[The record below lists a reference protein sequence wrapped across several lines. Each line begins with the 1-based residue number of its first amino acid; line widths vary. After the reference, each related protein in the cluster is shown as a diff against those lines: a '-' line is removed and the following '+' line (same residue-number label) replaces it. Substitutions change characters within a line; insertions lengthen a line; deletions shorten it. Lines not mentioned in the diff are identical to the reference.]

1 MVKQYVGARYVP
13 KFASPLEWAANTSY
27 EALTV
32 VTFNNASYTS
42 KVPVPPTVGNPAN
55 NPQYWAL
62 SGNYNAQVEQYRQE
76 TENYKT
82 EVEGYRQDTE
92 NYNAQVEQYRQDAE
106 KNLKKLRTCINVREN
121 GLDNTGNT
129 DNSEKFNSL
138 IAANKNGTFYFEDGV
153 YSFNS
158 PIVITGNCEIILSH
172 DATIKASDEM
182 DYLINLPY
190 EKTPSVF
197 GYGRFNIK
205 GGTIDCNNKAK
216 IALNYGYIYM
226 CEIHDIVIKNFTEY
240 GVHQLHGGGL
250 QTINTLIAGGN
261 GAEIGYFNESA
272 DSKLINVTVMD
283 CKTGFNSLND
293 IYVNC
298 TAWLSNSSIYPD
310 SVCFLDRSHSTY
322 MACVADTYQIGWKL
336 LPNAHSML
344 EGCSAIHNEGVIQPN
359 ATIFSGTSGAVFA
372 NNFIIMTSASGYT
385 FSEGVDVNPINISGN
400 LNQSVPD
407 LRSAKQLLY
416 PFRYRENVDNSN
428 IDNVVNVFTNA
439 YVQNV
444 HNLENGWATILSAKD
459 YFIGSQLAINKNG
472 IAYRM
477 YDNNKWDEF
486 KKLLNI
492 SQSPVDITTTEQL
505 DNMKSGAT
513 NAYFVGVSGFTN
525 GWYTIITYKTS
536 NFTSQITIGT
546 TIKHRTYTDR
556 WSEWV

>member
-1 MVKQYVGARYVP
+1 MIKQYVGARYVP
-13 KFASPLEWAANTSY
+13 KFASPVEWAADTSY
-27 EALTV
+27 EALTI

-62 SGNYNAQVEQYRQE
+62 TGNYNAQVEQYRQE
-76 TENYKT
+76 TENY
-82 EVEGYRQDTE
+82 
-92 NYNAQVEQYRQDAE
+92 NAQVEQYRQDAE
-106 KNLKKLRTCINVREN
+106 NNLKKIRTCINVREN

-190 EKTPSVF
+190 EKTPTVF

-226 CEIHDIVIKNFTEY
+226 CEINDIVIKNFTKY

-261 GAEIGYFNESA
+261 GAEIGYFNENF

-322 MACVADTYQIGWKL
+322 VACIADTYQIGWKL
-336 LPNAHSML
+336 AENAHSML
-344 EGCSAIHNEGVIQPN
+344 EGCSAIHNTGVIQPS
-359 ATIFSGTSGAVFA
+359 ATIFSGTSGTAFA
-372 NNFIIMTSASGYT
+372 NNFIILIPESGYT
-385 FSEGVDVNPINISGN
+385 FSDGIDVQPINISGN
-400 LNQSVPD
+400 LNNSVPD
-407 LRSAKQLLY
+407 LRSVKQLLY
-416 PFRYRENVDNSN
+416 PFRYAKDVDSSN
-428 IDNVVNVFTNA
+428 IDNLVNVFTNA

-444 HNLENGWATILSAKD
+444 RNIENGWVTLLSAKD
-459 YFIGSQLAINKNG
+459 YYTGSQIAIGKNG
-472 IAYRM
+472 IAYRRF
-477 YDNNKWDEF
+477 DHDGGWDAF
-486 KKLLNI
+486 KEVLNF
-492 SQSPVDITTTEQL
+492 SQATENITTTEQL
-505 DNMKSGAT
+505 DNMKQGAT
-513 NAYFVGVSGFTN
+513 NAYFVGVPGFTS
-525 GWYTIITYKTS
+525 GWYTIITYKTT
-536 NFTSQITIGT
+536 NFTSQIAIGA
-546 TIKHRTYTDR
+546 TIKHRTYTDH
-556 WSEWV
+556 WSDWV